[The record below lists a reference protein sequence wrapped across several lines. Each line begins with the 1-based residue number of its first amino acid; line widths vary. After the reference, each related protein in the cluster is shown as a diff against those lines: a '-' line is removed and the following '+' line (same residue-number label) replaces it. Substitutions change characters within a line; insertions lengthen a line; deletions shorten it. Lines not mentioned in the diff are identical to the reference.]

1 MTEYHIYGRPFAG
14 SLIAEFLFTM
24 AVVPYTISIS

>member
-14 SLIAEFLFTM
+14 SLIAEFLLTDGLCL
-24 AVVPYTISIS
+24 YHQLS